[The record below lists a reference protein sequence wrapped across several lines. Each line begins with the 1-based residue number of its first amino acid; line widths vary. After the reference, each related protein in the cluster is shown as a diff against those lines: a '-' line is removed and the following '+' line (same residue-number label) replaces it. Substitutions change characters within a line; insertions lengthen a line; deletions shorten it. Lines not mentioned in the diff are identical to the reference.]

1 MTTMSESNLSKILSN
16 RKNLERILENLDVG
30 IIAHDLSRQ
39 IFYFNEQAE
48 KITGYNRKEVL
59 GKDCHEV
66 FGAPLCGG
74 QCTFCG
80 IKDVINDK
88 TEYTINIA
96 TKNNEPRRVKMSVTT
111 MKDENNQN
119 FGVLAALTD
128 MTDFLNLSIRARKIS
143 SFSGILG
150 KDSKMLT
157 VFQQIRDVAGYDYPV
172 HISGE
177 TGTGKELVANAIH
190 NESPRSG
197 APFVPINCGAL
208 PESLIESELFGHV
221 KGAFSGAVRNKKGRF
236 ELADRGTIFLDEIA
250 DLSKPMQV
258 KLLRFLQDGTF
269 EKVGG
274 EKTTSVNVRVVSA
287 TNKNLKKEVQQNN
300 FRKDLFYR
308 LNVIPIQLPTLRERR
323 NDIPL
328 LMEHFLNEAE
338 EMHDSKP
345 PEVSKE
351 ALSIMMG
358 YHWPGN
364 VRELQNVIQF
374 AIVNCSGDTIFP
386 KDLPMELKDES
397 ILRSSRGASRKL
409 NIEIVKSALEKTG
422 GNKAKAS
429 RLLGVGRATLYRFL
443 SDHPETM
450 PRGG

>member
-1 MTTMSESNLSKILSN
+1 
-16 RKNLERILENLDVG
+16 
-30 IIAHDLSRQ
+30 
-39 IFYFNEQAE
+39 
-48 KITGYNRKEVL
+48 
-59 GKDCHEV
+59 
-66 FGAPLCGG
+66 
-74 QCTFCG
+74 
-80 IKDVINDK
+80 
-88 TEYTINIA
+88 
-96 TKNNEPRRVKMSVTT
+96 

-128 MTDFLNLSIRARKIS
+128 MTDFLNLSIRVRQIS

-308 LNVIPIQLPTLRERR
+308 LNVIPIHLPTLRERR

-328 LMEHFLNEAE
+328 LIEHFLNEAE
-338 EMHDSKP
+338 ELHDSKP
-345 PEVSKE
+345 PKVSKE

-374 AIVNCSGDTIFP
+374 AIVNCSGDTILP
-386 KDLPMELKDES
+386 KNLPMELKDES

-409 NIEIVKSALEKTG
+409 DIEIVKSALEKTG

-450 PRGG
+450 PDGR

>member
-1 MTTMSESNLSKILSN
+1 MSKTDLSKILSN

-30 IIAHDLSRQ
+30 IIAHDLNRK

-48 KITGYNRKEVL
+48 TITGYHRQEVL

-66 FGAPLCGG
+66 FGAPLCGE

-80 IKDVINDK
+80 IKDVVNDK

-96 TKNNEPRRVKMSVTT
+96 TKNNGPRRVKMSVTT

-128 MTDFLNLSIRARKIS
+128 MTEFLNLSIRARNIS

-274 EKTTSVNVRVVSA
+274 EKTVSVSVRVLSA

-308 LNVIPIQLPTLRERR
+308 LNVIPIHLPPLRERR

-328 LMEHFLNEAE
+328 LIQHFLDEAE
-338 EMHDSKP
+338 EMHGRKP
-345 PEVSKE
+345 PQVSKE

-374 AIVNCSGDTIFP
+374 AIVNCSGDTILP
-386 KDLPMELKDES
+386 KDLPRELKEES
-397 ILRSSRGASRKL
+397 ILRTSPGASRKL

-443 SDHPETM
+443 KDHPQTIAGE
-450 PRGG
+450 

>member
-1 MTTMSESNLSKILSN
+1 
-16 RKNLERILENLDVG
+16 
-30 IIAHDLSRQ
+30 
-39 IFYFNEQAE
+39 
-48 KITGYNRKEVL
+48 
-59 GKDCHEV
+59 
-66 FGAPLCGG
+66 
-74 QCTFCG
+74 
-80 IKDVINDK
+80 
-88 TEYTINIA
+88 
-96 TKNNEPRRVKMSVTT
+96 
-111 MKDENNQN
+111 
-119 FGVLAALTD
+119 
-128 MTDFLNLSIRARKIS
+128 
-143 SFSGILG
+143 
-150 KDSKMLT
+150 
-157 VFQQIRDVAGYDYPV
+157 
-172 HISGE
+172 
-177 TGTGKELVANAIH
+177 VANAIH
-190 NESPRSG
+190 NESPRNG

-258 KLLRFLQDGTF
+258 KLLRFLQDSTF

-274 EKTTSVNVRVVSA
+274 EKTTSVNVRVLSA
-287 TNKNLKKEVQQNN
+287 TNKNLKKEVQQNH

-308 LNVIPIQLPTLRERR
+308 LNVIPIHLPPLRERR

-328 LMEHFLNEAE
+328 LMEHFLKEAE

-345 PEVSKE
+345 PKVSKE

-374 AIVNCSGDTIFP
+374 AIVNCSGDTILP

-397 ILRSSRGASRKL
+397 LLRSSRGASRKL
-409 NIEIVKSALEKTG
+409 DTEIVKSALEKTG

-443 SDHPETM
+443 SDHPETI
-450 PRGG
+450 PGRR

>member
-1 MTTMSESNLSKILSN
+1 MRLN
-16 RKNLERILENLDVG
+16 RK
-30 IIAHDLSRQ
+30 
-39 IFYFNEQAE
+39 IFYFNGQAE
-48 KITGYNRKEVL
+48 KITGFKREDVL
-59 GKDCHEV
+59 GKDCHDI
-66 FGAPLCGG
+66 FGTPLCGER
-74 QCTFCG
+74 CSFCG
-80 IKDVINDK
+80 NTDVFK
-88 TEYTINIA
+88 GKSEYTINI
-96 TKNNEPRRVKMSVTT
+96 TRKNNESRRVKMSVTA
-111 MKDENNQN
+111 MKDESDQN

-128 MTDFLNLSIRARKIS
+128 MTDLLNLSIRARKIS

-221 KGAFSGAVRNKKGRF
+221 KGAFSGALRDKKGRF

-274 EKTTSVNVRVVSA
+274 EKTISVNVRVLSA
-287 TNKNLKKEVQQNN
+287 TNKNLKKEVQQNH

-308 LNVIPIQLPTLRERR
+308 LNVIPIHLPPLRERR

-328 LMEHFLNEAE
+328 LMEHFLKEAE
-338 EMHDSKP
+338 EMHGNKP
-345 PEVSKE
+345 PKVSKE

-374 AIVNCSGDTIFP
+374 AIVNCSGDNILP

-397 ILRSSRGASRKL
+397 ILRSARGASRKL
-409 NIEIVKSALEKTG
+409 DAEIVKSALEKTG

-443 SDHPETM
+443 KDHPESL
-450 PRGG
+450 PGGR

>member
-1 MTTMSESNLSKILSN
+1 MSESNLSKILSN

-48 KITGYNRKEVL
+48 KITGYNREEVL

-66 FGAPLCGG
+66 FGVPLCGER
-74 QCTFCG
+74 CAFCG
-80 IKDVINDK
+80 IKDVFNDK
-88 TEYTINIA
+88 TEYTINIT

-287 TNKNLKKEVQQNN
+287 TNKNLKKELQHNN

-308 LNVIPIQLPTLRERR
+308 LNVIPIHLPPLRERR

-328 LMEHFLNEAE
+328 LVEHFLNEAE

-409 NIEIVKSALEKTG
+409 DIEIVKSALEKTG

-450 PRGG
+450 PDGR